1 MISSKCYNKFQLDKK
16 MSNDDE
22 ILKKHSVVI
31 AGHQTSITLENI
43 FWSKLKEI
51 AHKDQKSLKELITEI
66 DRSRTTNL
74 SSAIRVYILKQATI
88 NH

>member
-1 MISSKCYNKFQLDKK
+1 

-31 AGHQTSITLENI
+31 AGHQTSVTLENI
-43 FWSKLKEI
+43 FWSTLKNI
-51 AHKDQKSLKELITEI
+51 ARDEKKSLKELITEI
-66 DRSRTTNL
+66 DADRTTNL
-74 SSAIRVYILKQATI
+74 SSAIRVYVLKRSRP

>member
-1 MISSKCYNKFQLDKK
+1 
-16 MSNDDE
+16 MSNDDA

>member
-1 MISSKCYNKFQLDKK
+1 

-31 AGHQTSITLENI
+31 TGHQTSITLENI
-43 FWSKLKEI
+43 FWAKLKEI
-51 AHKDQKSLKELITEI
+51 ASSENKSLKELITQI
-66 DRSRTTNL
+66 DAARTTNL
-74 SSAIRVYILKQATI
+74 SSAIRVYILKKMDT